1 MLEGPDEARIYR
13 ESLNDS
19 HPFEPLE
26 EEHYN
31 AIILSNPGPEEY
43 VLEVGIHR
51 YGRNLAYL
59 PRPRGDVTVR
69 DFMTIVSNFYS
80 SFILLDELEA
90 LDDDDFRYV
99 KSARE
104 RVKRGEDVYYFE
116 LMGSLIFYEGIQILN
131 KIVILNLGS

>member
-1 MLEGPDEARIYR
+1 MI
-13 ESLNDS
+13 S

-31 AIILSNPGPEEY
+31 TIILSNPGPEGY
-43 VLEVGIHR
+43 VLQVSIHR
-51 YGRNLAYL
+51 HERNLAYL
-59 PRPRGDVTVR
+59 PLPRGDVTVR

-104 RVKRGEDVYYFE
+104 RVKRGEDVYYCE
-116 LMGSLIFYEGIQILN
+116 LMGSLIFT
-131 KIVILNLGS
+131 KVSRF